1 MKKSIL
7 IMVLVGILGFA
18 SAASAGWHFGLGTAL
33 TANRAEG
40 DMGFNLAFNNIGPVT
55 TKLTLEPSD
64 IAEYMKTAFGF
75 AGLASDGKWMIN
87 YGFNQIEMGGDP
99 VTTVRGNTVAADMSF
114 KCTSMELAVGYP
126 FYRSES
132 MVLRLY
138 TGLRYLKHEY
148 DTKVVVNGVT
158 RIDRDL
164 DNNWT
169 DVLAGNSG
177 DVPLAKNW
185 VWNTRMDAGFFG
197 SEGSFYLNTGINWR
211 FKPHWSTGLFGQYYA
226 IDYEQGNPGDPD
238 WYLYDVDESCLG
250 LTIAYLW

>member
-7 IMVLVGILGFA
+7 VMVLVCILGFA
-18 SAASAGWHFGLGTAL
+18 ATARAEWHFGLGTGL
-33 TANRAEG
+33 TAMRAEG
-40 DMGFNLAFNNIGPVT
+40 DMGFNVAFGGIGPVT
-55 TKLTLEPSD
+55 TELSLEPSD
-64 IAEYMKTAFGF
+64 VAEYMKTAFGF
-75 AGLASDGKWMIN
+75 AGLASDGNWMIN
-87 YGFNQIEMGGDP
+87 YGLNQIEMGADP
-99 VTTVRGNTVAADMSF
+99 VTNVRGNTVASDISF
-114 KCTSMELAVGYP
+114 KATSVELAVGYP

-138 TGLRYLKHEY
+138 TGLRYLKHEI
-148 DTKVVVNGVT
+148 DTNVVVNGVT

-169 DVLAGNSG
+169 DVLAGISG

-197 SEGSFYLNTGINWR
+197 SEGSLYLNTGVNWR
-211 FKPHWSTGLFGQYYA
+211 FAEHWSTGLFGQYYA
-226 IDYEQGNPGDPD
+226 IEFENGSAGDSD

-250 LTIAYLW
+250 LTIAYVW